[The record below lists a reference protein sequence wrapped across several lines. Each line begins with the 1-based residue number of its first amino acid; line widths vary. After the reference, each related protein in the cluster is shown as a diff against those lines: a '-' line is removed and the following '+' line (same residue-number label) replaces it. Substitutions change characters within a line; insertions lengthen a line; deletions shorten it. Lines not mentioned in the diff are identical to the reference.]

1 MGDKDTLDITDTCVP
16 YDDHTSKTK
25 LLKALGGLLEREGT
39 TNRIKVLEARTM
51 LEEFSKGATVQ
62 HLYQPKAARVSW
74 TQRVLHWFRRRK
86 QHAD

>member
-1 MGDKDTLDITDTCVP
+1 MDDQDKIDETDTFVP

-25 LLKALGGLLEREGT
+25 LLKALGGLLEREDT

-62 HLYQPKAARVSW
+62 HLYQPKAVRVSW
-74 TQRVLHWFRRRK
+74 TQRVLSWFRRN
-86 QHAD
+86 

>member
-1 MGDKDTLDITDTCVP
+1 MGDKDKLDITDTFVP

-62 HLYQPKAARVSW
+62 HRYEPKAVRVSW
-74 TQRVLHWFRRRK
+74 AQRVSSWFKRS
-86 QHAD
+86 